1 MAGSVSVSTSQ
12 LEARADEE
20 PAVSYRLFRRLRIAP
35 GLTVNLS
42 KSGPSLSMG
51 GRGAHVTIGGARGQ
65 RTTVGLPGTGL
76 YWTSVHRQANVRR
89 SAAPPSPSGQ
99 VAVPVGAPVSGTPRA
114 HQKLTL
120 SFFRRLVTSAEE
132 QAFVD
137 GLRAMVEGDQV
148 VALAHLRGA
157 THLADGAFVAGC
169 LALQAGALEEATTDL
184 EAAVGASAGLG
195 RTFDRYGIQ
204 VTLVLHVTEEISVSL
219 EPNLESALLALVE
232 AYQRL
237 ERTDDAL
244 IGLRRLQTL
253 VPADPIVRL
262 SMAEL
267 LVHRKPVDR
276 ASLAEAAKLGED
288 VSNDSAIHAA
298 IRLHRATALRGLD
311 LPDAAVAL
319 LSETLRRTADRPA
332 ELLQALRHERA
343 LAYDAAG
350 QPKRA
355 RVDRERLYAEA
366 PNYEDVAARLGMTT

>member
-1 MAGSVSVSTSQ
+1 M
-12 LEARADEE
+12 
-20 PAVSYRLFRRLRIAP
+20 SYRLFRRVRIAP

-42 KSGPSLSMG
+42 KSGPSLSIG
-51 GRGAHVTIGGARGQ
+51 GRGAHVTMGGARGR

-76 YWTSVHRQANVRR
+76 YWTSVHRQANARR
-89 SAAPPSPSGQ
+89 SAAQPSPPGQ
-99 VAVPVGAPVSGTPRA
+99 VAVPVPVGAPVSGTPRA

-148 VALAHLRGA
+148 VALAHLRAA
-157 THLADGAFVAGC
+157 THLPDGAFVAGC
-169 LALQAGALEEATTDL
+169 LALQVGALEEATTDL

-244 IGLRRLQTL
+244 NRLRRLQTL

-332 ELLQALRHERA
+332 QLLHALRYERA

-355 RVDRERLYAEA
+355 RLDLERLYAEA
-366 PNYEDVAARLGMTT
+366 PNYEDVAVRLGMAT

>member
-1 MAGSVSVSTSQ
+1 M
-12 LEARADEE
+12 
-20 PAVSYRLFRRLRIAP
+20 SYRLFRRLRIAP

-42 KSGPSLSMG
+42 KSGPSLSIG
-51 GRGAHVTIGGARGQ
+51 GRGAHVTLGGARGR

-76 YWTSVHRQANVRR
+76 YWTSVHRQANARR

-204 VTLVLHVTEEISVSL
+204 VTLLLHVTDEISASL
-219 EPNLESALLALVE
+219 EPNLESALIALVE

-237 ERTDDAL
+237 GRTDDAL
-244 IGLRRLQTL
+244 ARLRQLQTL
-253 VPADPIVRL
+253 VPTDPIVRL
-262 SMAEL
+262 SIAEL

-276 ASLAEAAKLGED
+276 ASFEEAAKLGEY
-288 VSNDSAIHAA
+288 VPNDSAIHAA

-319 LSETLRRTADRPA
+319 LSETLRRTADRPV
-332 ELLQALRHERA
+332 ELLHALRYERA

-355 RVDRERLYAEA
+355 RLDLERLYAEA
-366 PNYEDVAARLGMTT
+366 PGYEDVAARLGMTT